1 MCILENLTEPP
12 ANKEKRGLGGG
23 FNLLKPSNS
32 DTFLALAR
40 RASNASRGS
49 DEEDG
54 ANGVGER
61 GKTMTEETEV
71 IFRKSSC
78 MALISLFEKCS
89 YYQFALNYK

>member
-12 ANKEKRGLGGG
+12 ASKEKRGSGGG

-61 GKTMTEETEV
+61 GKTVLEETEV
-71 IFRKSSC
+71 IFRKNLKTVP
-78 MALISLFEKCS
+78 AWP
-89 YYQFALNYK
+89 

>member
-1 MCILENLTEPP
+1 MCILENLTESP
-12 ANKEKRGLGGG
+12 ANKEKRGSGGG

-61 GKTMTEETEV
+61 GKTMPKETWV
-71 IFRKSSC
+71 IFRKSLKTIP
-78 MALISLFEKCS
+78 AWP
-89 YYQFALNYK
+89 